1 MRKIEK
7 LIPSLKRIA
16 KKHIACENIVPWNRE
31 RIYISGIF
39 LFSKK
44 SEKKYNSLSNIIL
57 PHHKLKLKVS
67 C

>member
-16 KKHIACENIVPWNRE
+16 KKHTACENIVPLNRA
-31 RIYISGIF
+31 RIYIDNIF

-44 SEKKYNSLSNIIL
+44 SEKKYNNLSNILL
-57 PHHKLKLKVS
+57 PHPKLNSK
-67 C
+67 